1 MNCGKKLHLDHVEE
15 VGDGLLLDDGQ
26 GVEVAAE
33 GVGQLGFVQPRP
45 ACHLESESEKLGEK

>member
-45 ACHLESESEKLGEK
+45 ACHLE